1 MRRAADIV
9 GIARTTIVG
18 VNNGLSVND
27 LKLSFSNIDKK
38 NSVTFFGSN
47 KHGFYSDCLKPSK

>member
-1 MRRAADIV
+1 MRRTADIV
-9 GIARTTIVG
+9 GIARITIVG

-27 LKLSFSNIDKK
+27 LKLSFSDIDKRI
-38 NSVTFFGSN
+38 SVTTFGSN

>member
-1 MRRAADIV
+1 MRRTADIV
-9 GIARTTIVG
+9 GIARITIVG

-27 LKLSFSNIDKK
+27 LKLSFSDIDKRI
-38 NSVTFFGSN
+38 SVTTFESN